1 MVFHLLDS
9 YFRSEQRP
17 KLILKI
23 YFFILRLLSGLYFCG
38 YWLRKSLYRIGLLG
52 PVRVRIP
59 VISVGNLNWGG
70 TGKTPFVIYLA
81 SHLEKSVRRVVVLTR
96 GYKRKSKEQIVLD
109 QKDLKG
115 MDWQKCGDEPYLI
128 YQSLSNTAVVIN
140 AKRSK
145 AARWAEEN
153 LKPDI
158 FILDDGFQHWKLHRD
173 LDIVLIDSQN
183 PFGNGK
189 LQPLGILR
197 EPLKA
202 LSRANLV
209 ILSKVSDKDIST
221 ELHQK
226 VSPYYQGKILQTKY
240 RLSSIRELEAGQELV
255 LSDLK
260 RKELLA
266 FCGIGNPDSFY
277 SLLEQSELRVGKKL
291 SFPDHYSY
299 DRFDFLT
306 LEKEGLRIGADYLAT
321 TAKDGLKIP
330 ANLQLQLP
338 LLIFEIEVEVISG
351 EKVLWQRIE
360 QILKR

>member
-1 MVFHLLDS
+1 M
-9 YFRSEQRP
+9 
-17 KLILKI
+17 
-23 YFFILRLLSGLYFCG
+23 
-38 YWLRKSLYRIGLLG
+38 RKSLYQAGLLR
-52 PVRVRIP
+52 PVRVNIP
-59 VISVGNLNWGG
+59 VISVGNLTWGG
-70 TGKTPFVIYLA
+70 TGKTPLVIYLA
-81 SHLEKSVRRVVVLTR
+81 LRLEKSGQRVVILTR
-96 GYKRKSKEQIVLD
+96 GYKRKTKEQLVLD
-109 QKDLKG
+109 PKNLKG
-115 MDWQKCGDEPYLI
+115 MNWQKCGDEPYLI
-128 YQSLSNTAVVIN
+128 CQSLLNTTVVIN

-153 LKPDI
+153 LKPDV
-158 FILDDGFQHWKLHRD
+158 FILDDGFQHWTLQRN

-183 PFGNGK
+183 PFGNGR

-197 EPLKA
+197 ESLKA
-202 LSRANLV
+202 LGRADLV
-209 ILSKVSDKDIST
+209 ILSKMSDKEIST

-226 VSPYYQGKILQTKY
+226 VSPYYQGEILQTKY

-260 RKELLA
+260 RKKLLA

-277 SLLEQSELRVGKKL
+277 SLLEESEFRAEKRL
-291 SFPDHYSY
+291 SFPDHYAY
-299 DRFDFLT
+299 DRFDLLS
-306 LEKEGLRIGADYLAT
+306 LEKEGLKIGADYLAT

-360 QILKR
+360 QILQK